1 MISKNE
7 PPPNYMSKYYYE
19 YYAKVVLEE
28 LYPEEFTNL
37 KKGERPDLQND
48 DKKWGVEVTTAIG
61 VEKGTAESLYMRIYR
76 NLEQEV
82 EKDLKRNILREKADG
97 DSFDLILRAFNK
109 KLNKLNGY
117 KYFRRNGL
125 FIFSD
130 IYADDE
136 MIMKVV
142 HDMKQ
147 LQKNI
152 SKKFYEVFVL
162 VPGKC
167 YCLNL
172 YTGRYKTHPIESET
186 QTIHAIKA
194 GKLVEKYGKTK

>member
-28 LYPEEFTNL
+28 LYPEEFINL
-37 KKGERPDLQND
+37 KKGERPDLQTD
-48 DKKWGVEVTTAIG
+48 DKKWGVEVTTAID
-61 VEKGTAESLYMRIYR
+61 VEKGTSER
-76 NLEQEV
+76 
-82 EKDLKRNILREKADG
+82 DLKRSILPEKAGG
-97 DSFDLILRAFNK
+97 DSVDLILRAFNK

-186 QTIHAIKA
+186 QTIQAIKA